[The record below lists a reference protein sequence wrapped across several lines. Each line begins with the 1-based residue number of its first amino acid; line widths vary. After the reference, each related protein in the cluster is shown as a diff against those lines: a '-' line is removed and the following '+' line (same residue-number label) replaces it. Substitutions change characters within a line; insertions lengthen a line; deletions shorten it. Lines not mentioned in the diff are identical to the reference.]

1 MSELLM
7 VLLLGAGL
15 TAGVVV
21 VCTLLS
27 RWLRRRRDEP

>member
-1 MSELLM
+1 MSEMLM
-7 VLLLGAGL
+7 VLPLGAGL